1 MSLFVA
7 FRKEWMELIRS
18 YRLLVVAI
26 VLVFFGLTSPL
37 LAKFTPELM
46 TLIPTGGITIQMPPP
61 TVADAFGQYIKNM
74 AQFGII
80 LALLLTM
87 GAIAQEK
94 DKGTAAMMLVKPL
107 PRGAFLGAKFL
118 GLAAIFAVSLA
129 VAGIACYYYT
139 LILFEAMDILH
150 WLVLNVLLFV
160 YTLVFVAITLFCSTV
175 TKSQAAAG
183 GIALGL
189 MVILGLIGAIPGLG
203 KYLPGELITWGTRL
217 MFADTTTSW
226 TAFTVSIGLIV
237 VPLLAAWL
245 IFKRQEL

>member
-7 FRKEWMELIRS
+7 FRKEWLELIRN

-26 VLVFFGLTSPL
+26 VLVFFGLTSPV
-37 LAKFTPELM
+37 LAKFTPELI
-46 TLIPTGGITIQMPPP
+46 TLIPTGGISIQMPPP
-61 TVADAFGQYIKNM
+61 TVMDAIGQYIKNM

-80 LALLLTM
+80 LALLLSM
-87 GAIAQEK
+87 GAVAQEK

-107 PRGAFLGAKFL
+107 PRSAFLGAKFL
-118 GLAAIFAVSLA
+118 GLAAIFAITITA
-129 VAGIACYYYT
+129 AGIACYYYT
-139 LILFEAMDILH
+139 MLLFEAMNILH
-150 WLVLNVLLFV
+150 WLVLNLLIFV
-160 YTLVFVAITLFCSTV
+160 YVLVFVALTLFCSTI

-217 MFADTTTSW
+217 MYGDTTTSW
-226 TAFTVSIGLIV
+226 TAFGISVGLIV
-237 VPLLAAWL
+237 IPLLAAWL
-245 IFKRQEL
+245 IFKNQEL